1 MQDSSE
7 IFVEKEDAYVALPT
21 TEDEVIFAI
30 SVKTGEPKAPH
41 LLYDGDE
48 HALLYR
54 DENDVVLLDYL
65 NSEVQRMLQGAQK
78 IYVAEI
84 DYKEKQLI
92 RDYTVPV
99 EKVSTYPINLAPYFD

>member
-41 LLYDGDE
+41 LLYDGAE

-54 DENDVVLLDYL
+54 NEKEVVLLDYL

-78 IYVAEI
+78 IYIAEI

-92 RDYTVPV
+92 RDYTAPV
-99 EKVSTYPINLAPYFD
+99 EKVASYPINLTPYFD